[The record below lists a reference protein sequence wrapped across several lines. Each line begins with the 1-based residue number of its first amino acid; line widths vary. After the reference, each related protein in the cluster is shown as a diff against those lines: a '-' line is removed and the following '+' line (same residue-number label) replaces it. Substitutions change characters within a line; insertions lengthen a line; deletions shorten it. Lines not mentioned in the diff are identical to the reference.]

1 MLLDELVIVC
11 KACLRGGT
19 HHELPVLYK
28 SRSAGLLCWDCAD
41 SAARVKPG
49 HCSPFAPDDSLSL
62 PHHSVFSHLIRLFSP
77 WLPLEDLRHLC
88 PRLLIFPPLHV
99 NSVWRFFLFIYPSR
113 RAVEELLRE
122 TDRARV
128 RAETMGPAGW
138 WAQCL
143 TCHLSDSYLSALVR
157 KLGSWASHN
166 VCIALELMK
175 MAAVVCDTADFWYR
189 SDTRY
194 IDGEYCRYQY
204 LGLHDFL
211 A

>member
-1 MLLDELVIVC
+1 MLLDELVIVW

-99 NSVWRFFLFIYPSR
+99 NSVWLFSSLFIHLGVQWRSSSGR
-113 RAVEELLRE
+113 LTE
-122 TDRARV
+122 
-128 RAETMGPAGW
+128 PAW
-138 WAQCL
+138 EQRPWALQDGEHSVWHAICL
-143 TCHLSDSYLSALVR
+143 TLTYLL
-157 KLGSWASHN
+157 
-166 VCIALELMK
+166 
-175 MAAVVCDTADFWYR
+175 
-189 SDTRY
+189 
-194 IDGEYCRYQY
+194 
-204 LGLHDFL
+204 
-211 A
+211 